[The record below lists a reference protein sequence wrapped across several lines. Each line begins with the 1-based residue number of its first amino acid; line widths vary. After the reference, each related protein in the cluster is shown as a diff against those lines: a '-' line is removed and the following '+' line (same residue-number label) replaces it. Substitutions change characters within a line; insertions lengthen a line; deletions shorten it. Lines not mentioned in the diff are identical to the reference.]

1 MSRRPFNPV
10 LNVLLTTLLC
20 IVITIAVAAIWAGG
34 WSNLDFSSLTVLRMV
49 KSDAGGG
56 VLLTTYNPLAIA
68 LPAVMMVTG
77 VASLGFNLILSEA
90 GHLSSPKNLATAS
103 RELTAELSK
112 VLASI
117 RAHLGASTG
126 YAHSLSSAQSRLAAL
141 DASNQVRV
149 IVGLLLAENER
160 MRRETNSLNG
170 ELENSAARIE
180 NLNRR
185 LTLAEQ
191 EGLKDPLTS
200 VGNRRCFDETLENE
214 IEKARASRSPLS
226 LVMCDVDN
234 FKLVND
240 TFGHAVGDEV
250 LKAVARVLG
259 ENLRQGDSL
268 ARFGGEEFGIILP
281 QTTLTSAT
289 GFAER
294 IRRHCEAQDLKVRST
309 GKKLG
314 KITVSFGVAELRDR
328 DGSEE
333 LVARSDSNLY
343 EAKRGGRNR
352 VAAETGH
359 AR

>member
-1 MSRRPFNPV
+1 MSRPLFDPV
-10 LNVLLTTLLC
+10 FKALLTALMC
-20 IVITIAVAAIWAGG
+20 IVITIAVTAIWAGG
-34 WSNLDFSSLTVLRMV
+34 WSNLDFSSLTVLQMV
-49 KSDAGGG
+49 RSDAGGV

-77 VASLGFNLILSEA
+77 VASLSFNLVSSEV
-90 GHLSSPKNLATAS
+90 GHLSSPKTLATAS

-117 RAHLGASTG
+117 RAHLGSSAG
-126 YAHSLSSAQSRLAAL
+126 YAQSLAGAQSRLEAL

-149 IVGLLLAENER
+149 IVSLLLAENER
-160 MRRETNSLNG
+160 MRRETSSLNG

-185 LTLAEQ
+185 LFLAEQ

-200 VGNRRCFDETLENE
+200 VGNRRCFDETLRSE
-214 IEKARASRSPLS
+214 IEKARASLTPLS

-281 QTTLTSAT
+281 QTALSSAT

-294 IRRHCEAQDLKVRST
+294 IRRRCEAQDLKVRAT

-328 DGSEE
+328 EGPED
-333 LVARSDSNLY
+333 LVARSDANLY

-352 VAAETGH
+352 VAAETGR